1 VWGPRRE
8 SMARRKASALGSTAA
23 ALILCLAAS
32 APVHGQDM
40 LIQTSMGGTGGT
52 GGTGASALTSPEGAL
67 PPGGQRTAI
76 GKCSGWVGTC
86 ADGALVPRRELL
98 EEGADTEQG
107 RVRGLCGLLQA
118 RGLRAVPQHLAHPVS
133 SGWLPVV
140 STDDCPKAVKCVGAT
155 RTA

>member
-1 VWGPRRE
+1 MWGPRRE
-8 SMARRKASALGSTAA
+8 SMARRKTRVGSTAA

-52 GGTGASALTSPEGAL
+52 GGTGAPALTSPEGAL

-76 GKCSGWVGTC
+76 GKYSGWVGTR

-107 RVRGLCGLLQA
+107 RVRGLCGVLQA
-118 RGLRAVPQHLAHPVS
+118 RGLRVVPQHLPVL

-140 STDDCPKAVKCVGAT
+140 LTDDCPEAVKCVGAT